1 MVFTCHKLCDEQQNS
16 MKIAMELLAVTVANQ
31 MPSLLF
37 FQFTTI
43 CKLVMSINHM
53 VYFV

>member
-1 MVFTCHKLCDEQQNS
+1 MWWATKPHEDRNG
-16 MKIAMELLAVTVANQ
+16 AVTVANQ

-43 CKLVMSINHM
+43 CELLMSINHM
-53 VYFV
+53 DYFVWTA